1 MPPLTRAGPDRARS
15 ALAGCPSWAPAAPR
29 IVREEGGE
37 AALRLP
43 LRPQRLRRVF
53 RGQVAAARPG
63 GRGEMSSDTR
73 AGVGLASRRPPI
85 GGGRAA
91 IRQPC
96 SGSGRI
102 FYCMMDLTCV
112 GQRIAISRRAG
123 SLGNAAAP
131 RPRNQTLWEESKA
144 RKPEPAYQRPE
155 GRRIY
160 HKILVNQRYR
170 WLSTTLPRPSV
181 RPG

>member
-1 MPPLTRAGPDRARS
+1 M
-15 ALAGCPSWAPAAPR
+15 AAPR

-73 AGVGLASRRPPI
+73 ARVGLASRRPPI

-96 SGSGRI
+96 SGSDPI

-112 GQRIAISRRAG
+112 LLIDSQLLKVPSQRTTVILVQRAAGHTHELLLAAVTNSQSQSRR
-123 SLGNAAAP
+123 P
-131 RPRNQTLWEESKA
+131 IRP
-144 RKPEPAYQRPE
+144 
-155 GRRIY
+155 
-160 HKILVNQRYR
+160 
-170 WLSTTLPRPSV
+170 
-181 RPG
+181 